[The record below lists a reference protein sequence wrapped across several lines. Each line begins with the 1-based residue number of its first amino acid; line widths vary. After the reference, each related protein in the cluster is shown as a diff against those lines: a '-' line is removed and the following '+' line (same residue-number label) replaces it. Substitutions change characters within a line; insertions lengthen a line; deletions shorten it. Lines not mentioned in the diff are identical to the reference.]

1 MSGLSYEQVARFA
14 QQVGTLYFVVIF
26 LAGVVYALWPKNRQA
41 FRDMAHLPLREDEDD
56 HVGS

>member
-1 MSGLSYEQVARFA
+1 MSGLSYDQVARFA
-14 QQVGTLYFVVIF
+14 QQGGTLYFVVIF